1 MGLLLTTI
9 AGLVVW
15 IVLWAIGVK
24 SFDAFLITLAMIV
37 IAATARML
45 GPVLAGNRGEE
56 TRRTAVGTHAN
67 ALVTQGRCVTSD
79 AMNTIARSDQGSTL

>member
-24 SFDAFLITLAMIV
+24 SFDAFMLTILMIL
-37 IAATARML
+37 IAATARVFAPMF
-45 GPVLAGNRGEE
+45 ARNRGED
-56 TRRTAVGTHAN
+56 
-67 ALVTQGRCVTSD
+67 GRGGGWTP
-79 AMNTIARSDQGSTL
+79 R